1 MLVCVTELLGALPG
15 QPRFKRMIW
24 RPPNLAR
31 KPISATAES
40 RDRIR
45 EKEGLS
51 DRDHFGLKALLRRLI
66 PESREVL
73 RGDRPGDYFYAGVLE
88 GGGLRSVIVAH
99 RLKRCSVYH
108 LGPVFLES
116 WMRTGFSIS
125 PNGPAVDF

>member
-66 PESREVL
+66 PESREVRRGERPRHHFHSPILTTL
-73 RGDRPGDYFYAGVLE
+73 RFPPPL
-88 GGGLRSVIVAH
+88 
-99 RLKRCSVYH
+99 
-108 LGPVFLES
+108 
-116 WMRTGFSIS
+116 
-125 PNGPAVDF
+125 PA